1 MHALK
6 PVALQDDS
14 YRWTIGIYSRPSQ
27 ADAARNLAAGFREGW
42 PGRDEFLTFVWRSD
56 VAPSRVAYEDAFAS
70 TPCDLLFVFDDPSA
84 PDEIGTLL
92 QAAVNARQ
100 TPIRVT
106 DLNGRSEPASPSAL
120 SWSVEFGDIQA
131 HAMRFAMAVF
141 SSFMAK
147 GLVCVDW
154 VDLLMLLDAPGR
166 IATITHCESA
176 SAGALIEAYVT
187 ALESITRSPASP
199 GAVMGTH
206 TTIINTGSLRMV
218 DVRKIVM
225 RTRQHFGEEVWLS
238 YAAPEYACERL
249 HAFLLCI
256 A

>member
-6 PVALQDDS
+6 PVALQDGS
-14 YRWTIGIYSRPSQ
+14 YRWTIGIFLRPAQ
-27 ADAARNLAAGFREGW
+27 ADAARKFAAGFREGW
-42 PGRDEFLTFVWRSD
+42 PGRDELLTFVWLSD
-56 VAPSRVAYEDAFAS
+56 AAPSGVTYDHAFAS

-84 PDEIGTLL
+84 HDEIETLL

-106 DLNGRSEPASPSAL
+106 DSNGGSEPASPSAL
-120 SWSVEFGDIQA
+120 SWPVELGDIQV
-131 HAMRFAMAVF
+131 HATHFAVLVF
-141 SSFMAK
+141 SSFVAK

-166 IATITHCESA
+166 IATITHCEGA
-176 SAGALIEAYVT
+176 SVGALIEAYVT
-187 ALESITRSPASP
+187 ALNSNTRCP
-199 GAVMGTH
+199 GAPSPVMGAH
-206 TTIINTGSLRMV
+206 TTIINTGSLRMS
-218 DVRKIVM
+218 DVREIVT
-225 RTRQHFGEEVWLS
+225 RTRQHFGEDVWLS
-238 YAAPEYACERL
+238 YAAPEYTCERL